1 MIEIVVFHFCSDNF
15 LLFHFSINLLY
26 SSLIRNIVTMSTF
39 GKKTQDRREKRLSDL
54 FLLLSHKI
62 NIDPPGRHIFG
73 SLKHTGQLEATT
85 LLRSS

>member
-62 NIDPPGRHIFG
+62 NIDPPGRHI
-73 SLKHTGQLEATT
+73 LEV
-85 LLRSS
+85 